1 VQADA
6 NIKDMTFT
14 AEFVGDVDY
23 FENREKGDCDNLMTP
38 LLITDPSQRL
48 VICPNKCGNISGFM
62 SGINDHTP

>member
-1 VQADA
+1 MQADA

-23 FENREKGDCDNLMTP
+23 LENREKGDCDNLMTL

-48 VICPNKCGNISGFM
+48 VICPQ
-62 SGINDHTP
+62 